1 MINPQKWQV
10 NNVPSNREVYFSL
23 IKENNKYLNKSV
35 VTSLLADANGFDDKM
50 ALYLNFDKQ
59 VKDPERLFNNVD
71 QVRKGLPFQ
80 YVLGYSYFLGNKVVV
95 NKSVLIPRQE
105 TEQLTV
111 DTMVFIK
118 NNYRKDEKIVVAD
131 VCTGSG
137 AIATAIERE
146 IPNVDVYATDIS
158 KEAIEVAKKNC
169 QRTTIFEGNL
179 VDPLIKN
186 NIKVDVL
193 ICNPPYIENE
203 KNIDEQVY
211 KYEPHLA
218 LLAKPGTKCY
228 EEIFSK
234 ADQFMKEHYLMSFE
248 IEEDMEKPLIA
259 LMNKYLD
266 GVTYRFHKDIYG
278 KTRFLYIIK

>member
-1 MINPQKWQV
+1 M
-10 NNVPSNREVYFSL
+10 PSNRELYFQL
-23 IKENNKYLNKSV
+23 LKENNEYLTKSV
-35 VTSLLADANGFDDKM
+35 IVSLLMDASDFVDRMVFYSHFNDE
-50 ALYLNFDKQ
+50 
-59 VKDPERLFNNVD
+59 VKNPAKLAQNVAK
-71 QVRKGLPFQ
+71 VAHGEPLQ

-118 NNYRKDEKIVVAD
+118 NNYQKDEKIVVAD

-137 AIATAIERE
+137 AIALAIENE
-146 IPNVDVYATDIS
+146 IPNADVYATDIS

-186 NIKVDVL
+186 NVKVDVL

-218 LLAKPGTKCY
+218 LVAKPGTKCY